1 MDYARGTVGESPRIS
16 WQALSE
22 WCRQESRQGVPED
35 KLNRWQLDRV
45 IGHLERAGL
54 VRRTPIRSP
63 KDPLVFRLPMA
74 DRDSHVQ
81 KNPAHDPAQDRAPN
95 PAHAAH
101 REKPPNPAHD
111 PAPKPALNPAHH
123 PGSGF
128 PMDRSSSS
136 STIDE
141 GTAAADDDDDGLIL
155 PASLTTAQAA
165 AARRRVRGMNGTAQT
180 VLDELHGYLAAAH
193 GKGDPIKSPLRYLDR
208 IIDSAQKPGWQP
220 VHAPEIAA
228 RRDRHTQAAQNAPR
242 PAKPG
247 LPGDRRDPDIARQ
260 AIAAMKS
267 TTRKGKA
274 CP

>member
-22 WCRQESRQGVPED
+22 WCRQESRQGVPEE
-35 KLNRWQLDRV
+35 KLNRWQLDRL

-54 VRRTPIRSP
+54 VRRRPIRSP
-63 KDPLVFRLPMA
+63 QDPIVFRLPLA

-81 KNPAHDPAQDRAPN
+81 KNPAHDHAQDRAPN
-95 PAHAAH
+95 PARAPH
-101 REKPPNPAHD
+101 RETPANPAHEDAPNPA
-111 PAPKPALNPAHH
+111 PNPAHH

-128 PMDRSSSS
+128 PMVTSSSS
-136 STIDE
+136 TTIDE
-141 GTAAADDDDDGLIL
+141 GTAAGDDDDGLIL
-155 PASLTTAQAA
+155 PSSLTPAQAA
-165 AARRRVRGMNGTAQT
+165 GARRRVRGMNGSAQT

-193 GKGDPIKSPLRYLDR
+193 GKGDPIRSPLRYLDR
-208 IIDSAQKPGWQP
+208 IIESAREPGWQP
-220 VHAPEIAA
+220 VHAPEIAFK
-228 RRDRHTQAAQNAPR
+228 RQRLMQAARNAPA

-247 LPGDRRDPDIARQ
+247 LPGDRGDPDIARK
-260 AIAAMKS
+260 AIEAMKS